1 MLQSNS
7 WLSQFMPDG
16 QFIGVPSARQIPICS
31 ILHSVV
37 QWGYLI
43 WGWVMKYV
51 KQVLIILAFT
61 LAGELLA
68 KAIPLPIPVA
78 IYGFILLFIALCT
91 GLLKPS
97 AIDKTA
103 DFLIGLMPLL
113 FVAPAVGILE
123 YFDLLAPQILS
134 FVTIVA
140 ASTFVTFAVAG
151 MVTQLLRKGGAEHD

>member
-1 MLQSNS
+1 
-7 WLSQFMPDG
+7 
-16 QFIGVPSARQIPICS
+16 
-31 ILHSVV
+31 
-37 QWGYLI
+37 
-43 WGWVMKYV
+43 MKYV

-68 KAIPLPIPVA
+68 KAIPLPIPAA